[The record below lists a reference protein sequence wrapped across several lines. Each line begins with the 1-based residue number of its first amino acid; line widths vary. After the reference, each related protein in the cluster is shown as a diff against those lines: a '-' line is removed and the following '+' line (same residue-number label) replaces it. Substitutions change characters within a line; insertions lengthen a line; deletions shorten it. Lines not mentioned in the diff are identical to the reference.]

1 MRKKPDLTGLEGDVN
16 GVLYG
21 RGCQPPAIKPEPVPV
36 QLDFR
41 DAEIELARLILKS
54 TDPML
59 EEVRQAID
67 RGERPASYFLNP
79 EDSLRKL
86 GLKSNP

>member
-1 MRKKPDLTGLEGDVN
+1 MPKKTQLTGLEGDMN

-21 RGCQPPAIKPEPVPV
+21 RGCKPPALKPERAPV

-59 EEVRQAID
+59 EEVRQAIG

-86 GLKSNP
+86 GQKSNP